1 MAYTKTLWVDDET
14 ALSANNMNH
23 IENGILEL
31 DTNTTQFQTTATEQI
46 SSLEENKLNANS
58 DKIIQDVEAE
68 PQTEG
73 ALICRKD
80 NKLYLYTNASNAPAE
95 NDLADTWLSPVTC
108 AYSTLDD
115 LVAAIEQHGLTDQT
129 GKFQRDA
136 IHMFDLYTSSGTL
149 VDKIYVVAF
158 RVAPNYV
165 LSNWDNLV
173 GGTIRQYWD
182 DGDWV
187 DGALDISSYFAELGH
202 SNLVMKNISD
212 FAKSSMRNSVK
223 SFDEIA
229 NKNDLTTKINKQ
241 NPKFT
246 GTLESEGNYNAGAE
260 IIHLNTRNGR
270 YISLIS
276 NAYYAEISGTEKLR
290 FSNNVRGVIF
300 VYDDI
305 LLDDANTGTS
315 SDNLLFTDSNL
326 QSILNSSEAPKIIN
340 IKVSSE
346 FFNDS
351 NKAREFTMTRIN
363 DGTNNIYFQIYYYN
377 SRLYKVFLHPKGM
390 EMWFEEF

>member
-73 ALICRKD
+73 TLICRKN
-80 NKLYLYTNASNAPAE
+80 NKFYLYTNSSNAPAE

-129 GKFQRDA
+129 GKFSRDA

-149 VDKIYVVAF
+149 VDKIYVVAY
-158 RVAPNYV
+158 RVAPSYV

-173 GGTIRQYWD
+173 GGIIRQYWNND
-182 DGDWV
+182 DWV
-187 DGALDISSYFAELGH
+187 NGALDISSYFAELGH

-212 FAKSSMRNSVK
+212 FAKSSMGISVK

-241 NPKFT
+241 NPQFT

-260 IIHLNTRNGR
+260 IIHLNTRDGK

-300 VYDDI
+300 IYDTI
-305 LLDDANTGTS
+305 LSDDANTGTS
-315 SDNLLFTDSNL
+315 SDHLLFTDSNL
-326 QSILNSSEAPKIIN
+326 QSILTSYEAPKIIN
-340 IKVSSE
+340 ITVSSE

-351 NKAREFTMTRIN
+351 NSAREFTMTRIE
-363 DGTNNIYFQIYYYN
+363 DRTNNIYFQIYYYN
-377 SRLYKVFLHPKGM
+377 NSLYKVFFDPRDM
-390 EMWFEEF
+390 EMWFEQF